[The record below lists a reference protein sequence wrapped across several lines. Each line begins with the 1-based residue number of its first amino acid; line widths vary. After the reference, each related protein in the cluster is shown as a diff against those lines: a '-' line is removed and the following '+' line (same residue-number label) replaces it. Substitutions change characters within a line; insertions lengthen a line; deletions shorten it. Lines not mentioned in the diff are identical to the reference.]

1 MSGGL
6 VLVGPEDHRRAIVSD
21 LDVCFSEALAHTAS
35 LTSGTYT
42 TFRQHLDPA
51 WIDEALLTTGTAT
64 LRKRRLPADQVV
76 WLVIGMALLRDR
88 PIADVVRQLDLAMPS
103 ADGRR
108 TVASSSVSQARTRL
122 GSDPLEWLFERSAT
136 QWADASA
143 DRARWRG
150 LALYG
155 IDGTTIRV
163 PDSDENRAHF
173 GSQASG
179 ADRDGKDRGLSGYP
193 LAKLVTVMALRSH
206 LLSAACFGP
215 YETDERQYAKALY
228 GSIPAN
234 SLVLMDRAYLD
245 AAVFHEL
252 SAANR
257 HWLTPAKSTTTWR
270 VIEDL
275 GKDDQLVEME
285 VCSEARR
292 KHLHLP
298 THFDVRAIRYQRK
311 GYPPRILLT
320 SLVDANQYP
329 ASELRALYHERWEI
343 ELGFGE
349 VKTDMLQRLE
359 AIRSRS
365 PDTVNQEIWGLL
377 LAYNLVRLEMERIAD
392 ETGVAPTRIS
402 FVAALRLIINEWSWS
417 TITASPGA
425 IPRHLTDLRDK
436 IRVFVLPE
444 RRSDRVQ
451 PRAVKIK
458 MSNYARKRPVK
469 SSSRVRAK

>member
-1 MSGGL
+1 M
-6 VLVGPEDHRRAIVSD
+6 
-21 LDVCFSEALAHTAS
+21 CFAEALAYTAS
-35 LTSGTYT
+35 LTPGVYT
-42 TFRQHLDPA
+42 TFRQRLDPGL
-51 WIDEALLTTGTAT
+51 IEEALATTGTAT
-64 LRKRRLPADQVV
+64 LRKRRLPAEQVV
-76 WLVIGMALLRDR
+76 WLIIGMGLIRDR

-108 TVASSSVSQARTRL
+108 TVASSSVTQARTRL
-122 GSDPLEWLFERSAT
+122 GSEPMEWLFERTAT
-136 QWADASA
+136 QWGDASA
-143 DRARWRG
+143 SRDRWRG

-155 IDGTTIRV
+155 VDGTTIRV

-179 ADRDGKDRGLSGYP
+179 PDRDGKDRGLSGYP
-193 LAKLVTVMALRSH
+193 LVKLVTVMALRSH

-215 YETDERQYAKALY
+215 YGTDERQYAKALWS
-228 GSIPAN
+228 SIPAD

-245 AAVFHEL
+245 ASVFHEL
-252 SAANR
+252 TTTNR

-270 VIEDL
+270 VVESL
-275 GKDDQLVEME
+275 GKDDQLIEME
-285 VCSEARR
+285 VSSEARK
-292 KHLHLP
+292 KHPHLP

-311 GYPPRILLT
+311 GYPPRTLLT
-320 SLVDANQYP
+320 SLVDAKRYP
-329 ASELRALYHERWEI
+329 ASELRTLYHERWEI

-349 VKTDMLQRLE
+349 LKTDMLQRLE

-365 PDTVNQEIWGLL
+365 PDTVTQELWGLL

-402 FVAALRLIINEWSWS
+402 FVAALRLVVDEWNWS
-417 TITASPGA
+417 TITTSPGA

-436 IRVFVLPE
+436 IRVFVLPK
-444 RRSDRVQ
+444 RRTERVQ

-458 MSNYARKRPVK
+458 MSNYPRKRPAK
-469 SSSRVRAK
+469 SSSRGRAK